1 MDKTGLSENQVP
13 GKIIPLHRYDD
24 TKLNRALIVDFMLKF
39 DDVLDVE
46 MLINALERL
55 FTIGNWKKLGAR
67 LRLNVS

>member
-1 MDKTGLSENQVP
+1 MDKTGLSENQVR

-24 TKLNRALIVDFMLKF
+24 TKLNRSLIVDFMLKF